1 MVSNMES
8 CDLVIILYSCYT
20 IDKHRQQ
27 MITINQTW
35 GKKCQDYPTRI
46 RLLYFLGEEQRE
58 DPEFQD
64 TTVTKYI
71 HLPGVQDDYLSAS
84 YKQWLGMKYVY
95 DHYRPKFIHCMG
107 TDTYMN
113 VPKML
118 RFLEIFDPNQTLFIG
133 GHGDTRE
140 VIRGKPCYFHS
151 GGPGFVITHK
161 VLELLSPV
169 LPQITEA
176 WMHLCKEHHIDHLLP
191 ACDVAISYYLQ
202 QPNTPVHVLKADDEF
217 INCNYLGWPCH
228 MGQINLHKLL
238 VCHLMDDASC
248 HTFTGLLEANNYFVT
263 L

>member
-1 MVSNMES
+1 
-8 CDLVIILYSCYT
+8 
-20 IDKHRQQ
+20 